1 MPSKITVI
9 GAGNV
14 GATLAQ
20 RLAERGYADIVLLDI
35 IEGLP
40 QGKALDILESAPV
53 IGFDS
58 RITGT
63 NDYADTAGSDLV
75 IITSGIGRKPGMT
88 RDKLLLTNM
97 DIVAGVTRQ
106 VIEHSPDCMI
116 ITVTNPVDAMTTLAL
131 KTSGFPR
138 NRVCG
143 LSGILDTARLR
154 TFIAEEFDVSPAS
167 VTACILGEHGQNMV
181 VIPRL
186 CTVGGRPITRLLSR
200 EKIDALV
207 NRAIGGGAEIVG
219 LLKTGSAFYAP
230 SAAAAHMAEAI
241 ILDKKCILPCS
252 AYLEGEYGID
262 GISITVPVRLGRY
275 GVEKIIKLELTDA
288 EKAAFSQAAAA
299 IRQQV
304 DTMKL
309 DK

>member
-1 MPSKITVI
+1 MPDRITVI

-20 RLAERGYADIVLLDI
+20 RLVERDYADIVLLDI

-40 QGKALDILESAPV
+40 QGKALDILESTPV
-53 IGFDS
+53 IGFDN

-63 NDYADTAGSDLV
+63 NDYRDTASSQVV

-88 RDKLLLTNM
+88 RDQLLLTNM
-97 DIVAGVTRQ
+97 DIVAGVTRE
-106 VIEHSPDCMI
+106 VIQYSPDCII

-131 KTSGFPR
+131 KTSGLPR
-138 NRVCG
+138 HRVCG
-143 LSGILDTARLR
+143 LSGVLDTARLR
-154 TFIAEEFDVSPAS
+154 TFIAEELDVSPAS

-186 CTVGGRPITRLLSR
+186 CTVAGTPITSLLPPER
-200 EKIDALV
+200 VEGLV
-207 NRAIGGGAEIVG
+207 KRAIGGGAEIVG

-230 SAAAAHMAEAI
+230 SAAAAQMAEVI
-241 ILDKKCILPCS
+241 ILDKKCTLPCS
-252 AYLEGEYGID
+252 AYLDGEYGIS
-262 GISITVPVRLGRY
+262 GIAITVPVKLGRR
-275 GVEKIIKLELTDA
+275 GIEEIIELELTEA
-288 EKAAFSQAAAA
+288 EKAALNKAAAA

-304 DTMKL
+304 AAMKL
-309 DK
+309 D